1 MEWIEVTKLMHT
13 SSVAA
18 LTMLLRKPCE
28 LLVPHVPYLNAA
40 VF

>member
-1 MEWIEVTKLMHT
+1 LSV

-18 LTMLLRKPCE
+18 LTMLSRKPCE
-28 LLVPHVPYLNAA
+28 LLVRHVPYLNAA